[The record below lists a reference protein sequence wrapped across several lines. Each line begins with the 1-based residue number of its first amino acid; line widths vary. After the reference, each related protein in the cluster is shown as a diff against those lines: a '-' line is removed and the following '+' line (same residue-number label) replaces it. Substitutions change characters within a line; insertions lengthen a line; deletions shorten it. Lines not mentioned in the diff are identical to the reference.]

1 MAKFVSKFTGQ
12 EIDNGV
18 EAVRTK
24 IGAEYFDPA
33 TNTKFNFKDE
43 LDKAEWLST
52 GEPSLVLSET
62 AYNFSGTQYQVKIIS
77 DMPKNL
83 FFTTKEEKAEITV
96 SFASQKKG
104 ITDVSWQDIVED
116 YSVSVYVDKGSTGT
130 FTPLVVDQFVMSGK
144 TFTFDVKKVLATG
157 VNRVRVVAI
166 GTESEGKA
174 QGSEMFIVNLTSM
187 YLSPSNFTWY
197 KPFIEG
203 ETYSLGGMNIGGNLN
218 KTLKVK
224 MTKEGY
230 EKLYEVAIGSDIYT
244 TTAYVFKGLEFPEG
258 GTGVYNVDI
267 WLDANGLESEHLSYN
282 IICVSQAD
290 KFTAQLVAIGDPAK
304 TVYNFSDNKLF
315 EYCVYNGG
323 TATATPHIKI
333 AYVVNTNPTT
343 IINEDLVDVATAAPL
358 TYTASLEIEMED
370 ESAALQLETLMTY
383 GNEQVIVFPVDNS
396 KSYPATTGAVFYM
409 NPSARNNAQSNR
421 EKVIN
426 SITGAELDATFI
438 RMAWTDGADGWTTDE
453 NGRKCLKLP
462 AGCPMELAY
471 QPMAS
476 VSQKTIELVYKVK
489 NAADYDEP
497 IFTIGDVYFEDSIKE
512 ENDYNI
518 ERINDAYFS
527 ATSVGQ
533 SATLTSNTGMAYTKP
548 VLLKAGEK
556 IVMRRQSTCICQTDE
571 NASYYKAL
579 VISSNG
585 SDNVEYTATE
595 DTYVALS
602 STKASFGAFQ
612 PYVVRLVRIQ
622 GEFNPNFRGI
632 VIRPKN
638 ILIHSR
644 DLNVNDSLQDYNTT
658 DEETLHVLITI
669 IPNYKTNYGNLAQIY
684 VNGDKVRSFSFETA
698 DRWDVAANM
707 KFGSESADTYWYKAR
722 VYDRG
727 FESYDA
733 LKNYINSLPST
744 KAKEDAKAKI
754 EAPLD
759 DSYKLSYD
767 ECVKNGLNTMVVEIL
782 DQDQTIPSIATPSA
796 KQCNLWVKINNPI
809 EGEMD
814 ADFARLFSG
823 EIIEDQTIE
832 GQGTTAMT
840 YARWNFRWK
849 LGSAYNKRRI
859 TAKKNFASSMH
870 SHKMGATRLFNDLN
884 RAIVGPNDA
893 DSRVA
898 VYQYPVYGFQKIRI
912 EGTEDYMYEPIG
924 LYTIGP
930 DKGDKKTFGF
940 DGEYESTLIHLEG
953 TDHTPKGV
961 GFDYP
966 YEELG
971 YSGSAEALG
980 AVNATGAVVAA
991 WECGAAGEYDPKD
1004 EPTETK
1010 AMLDAQFKPAYDV
1023 VEKNTTYILGVTE
1036 TLAEMNANISAWQA
1050 RKDAEGRSYADLQFF
1065 TDGVYDLY
1073 FYNTRTQQY
1082 APRGINML
1090 TDLGVSVDGLSLD
1103 EKTELFK
1110 AKRRERFM
1118 ANWETYW
1125 HKNDAIFHYAFVLIF
1140 GATDNFKKNTYPY
1153 KYKAI
1158 ADSGV
1163 YRWRQDDLDTLFDI
1177 NNQGLAAK
1185 IYSILVG
1192 DKTDTGSGSIYR
1204 GDTSAFWTL
1213 IKECFPTEIK
1223 AMVHAIFDKMVELSP
1238 YGNNTLEKL
1247 VGCIR
1252 YYFWDKAQAYF
1263 PASAYSKDAEWTYED
1278 TWAAGL
1284 YKEVNP
1290 LQQSLGGHK
1299 EAEIDWVTMRMLFCA
1314 MYFNYGPFGAVN
1326 DSFSDT
1332 STGQIAY
1339 GGAGAKTYVIT
1350 MACDGNPTILRG
1362 QSELVTYGGRVKAGE
1377 TIELTVPDS
1386 SGADTRIYIQGV
1398 DWTEDIGDLSDLQVS
1413 ADNPQL
1419 SVASKRLQRLK
1430 VGDEDASKVTTNVQA
1445 LNFGECPSMIVVD
1458 ARNAKSLTGTIDLSK
1473 MPRLMEAYFG
1483 GTGVK
1488 AVNVPNGSKIAV
1500 LELGEET
1507 TQISLMNLKFMQSG
1521 KSQEFVPSFQKDSH
1535 YTTNQGVGATCP
1547 LSVST
1552 TTGFYCCAFNCV
1564 GYNTITITGNGGN
1577 AARLWCFLDDNN
1589 KILSLAEANA
1599 VESELTLEIPEG
1611 AAKVVCNFN
1620 ANANSNFSVVAK
1632 TASVKGFTYTSLPK
1646 LEFLRIEN
1654 CSQLNPFTMLKSIYN
1669 TDGNVIR
1676 DIRIIGFDV
1685 DGDASDVTMI
1695 ANLANDVDKDG
1706 NEHIYNGIDAEGKP
1720 MDNSHP
1726 IIEGRLRINGN
1737 IYEDDYKA
1745 LKAVFSNL
1753 VMEFLG
1759 FYVSI
1764 KDPKVR
1770 EILLAKITTDDGVG
1784 LTREDI
1790 EGVTSIGT
1798 WFNGNTEIETFDEF
1812 ERFTGVKSLGS
1823 SNNNTSNAAFYN
1835 CTSLMSLG
1843 LPSSL
1848 TEIGYNAIRGCTLL
1862 TNIKGLENATII
1874 RDNAFYGCA
1883 ALDVEELN
1891 LPNLKTLGANAFYG
1905 VKVKKFI
1912 LPALTSLPN
1921 ASTSTEMFGS
1931 KEYLEEVDI
1940 HGITNIPLYNFY
1952 NYASLKKVILNWEN
1966 LTTLGAYAFMNCAS
1980 LKFEGLSLPNLT
1992 SLGTGVFDSCVLLEG
2007 DVVLPKV
2014 TTIGA
2019 QTFKK
2024 TAIKTLDAQSLTSI
2038 GDASGGNKT
2047 NGAFANCA
2055 ELTSVMIPSATT
2067 LGHSAFYHCDK
2078 LESVSTDSLVT
2089 LGMGCFASCTS
2100 LKTSSFPNVET
2111 INSQAFMGAG
2121 PMEGFSAPKLK
2132 GTLSY
2137 YTFQTSAIKSIA
2149 NLGSITELQDGIN
2162 DRGVFF
2168 NCKSLEMVVLPNTL
2182 TKIGAYSFHGC
2193 SSLVECDIPKSVTY
2207 IGSAAFH
2214 GCSELAYDNLD
2225 LSNVTSFGS
2234 NVFYGVKIK
2243 TLNLSAV
2250 DSLPATNAGH
2260 SHFGDKGV
2268 LEKIIL
2274 SEGLEVIPTYCFYKY
2289 KNLTDI
2295 NLDKVKRLESYAL
2308 DSIGISGDLVFDS
2321 LEYLGQ
2327 GALGGTTSFTSINLP
2342 SVIELAYYALDNKTA
2357 LKKVDIGPNCTTIGN
2372 FAFQSDTNLQEVIIR
2387 ATTPP
2392 TLGSNA
2398 LRWTNDNL
2406 IIYVPD
2412 ASVDTYKEAS
2422 GWSAFADRIYPL
2434 SVYEAGGLENVVQF
2448 ADPAV
2453 EAICLANF
2461 NPDGN
2466 GIITK
2471 DEAAAVTS
2479 IGSTFRGNKEIT
2491 SFDELKYFTGVT
2503 SLVADAFADATN
2515 IETISLPPNCTII
2528 GSAAFWS
2535 CSKLATINGLEQVTS
2550 VGSQGFLAVKITSL
2564 SLPNYQ
2570 GAIAERA
2577 FSYCSNLE
2585 VADLGAGVTQLSGE
2599 VFSSDTKLATLIV
2612 RATTPPTLVGTNF
2625 YQCPLSVIYVP
2636 DASVDA
2642 YKNASNWSAFAS
2654 IIKPM
2659 SQYNG

>member
-1 MAKFVSKFTGQ
+1 MADIIDITTPWEGKTGR
-12 EIDNGV
+12 EV
-18 EAVRTK
+18 ESFIKGSLNAK
-24 IGAEYFDPA
+24 HGASYFDA
-33 TNTKFNFKDE
+33 ANNTMLYFASKE
-43 LDKAEWLST
+43 HMAEWLST
-52 GEPSLVLSET
+52 GNSELVIDEAVMNFTGTMYQIKVQNEMPS
-62 AYNFSGTQYQVKIIS
+62 
-77 DMPKNL
+77 KNL
-83 FFTTKEEKAEITV
+83 YFTTKEDKAEITV

-104 ITDVSWQDIVED
+104 ITDVSWMDFVED
-116 YSVSVYVDKGSTGT
+116 YNVSVYVDKGSTGA
-130 FTPLVVDQFVMSGK
+130 FTPLIVDQFVMSGK

-157 VNRVRVVAI
+157 VNRVRVVAV
-166 GTESEGKA
+166 GTESADKA

-218 KTLKVK
+218 KSLKVK

-267 WLDANGLESEHLSYN
+267 WLDANGLESDHLSYN

-383 GNEQVIVFPVDNS
+383 GNEQLFLFPVDNS

-426 SITGAELDATFI
+426 SITGAEIDAVFT
-438 RMAWTDGADGWTTDE
+438 RMAWTDGTDGWTTDE

-471 QPMAS
+471 QPMSS

-497 IFTIGDVYFEDSIKE
+497 IFSICSDV
-512 ENDYNI
+512 ND
-518 ERINDAYFS
+518 
-527 ATSVGQ
+527 
-533 SATLTSNTGMAYTKP
+533 
-548 VLLKAGEK
+548 
-556 IVMRRQSTCICQTDE
+556 
-571 NASYYKAL
+571 
-579 VISSNG
+579 
-585 SDNVEYTATE
+585 
-595 DTYVALS
+595 
-602 STKASFGAFQ
+602 
-612 PYVVRLVRIQ
+612 
-622 GEFNPNFRGI
+622 PNFRGI

-638 ILIHSR
+638 ILVHSR
-644 DLNVNDSLQDYNTT
+644 DLNTNDSLQDYNTT

-669 IPNYKTNYGNLAQIY
+669 IPNYKTNYGNLLQIY
-684 VNGDKVRSFSFETA
+684 CNGDKVRSFSFETA
-698 DRWDVAANM
+698 DRWDTPAKV
-707 KFGSESADTYWYKAR
+707 KFGSMTADTYWYKFR
-722 VYDRG
+722 DYNRG
-727 FESYDA
+727 FETSDA
-733 LKNYINSLPST
+733 SKNVTNAQPNT
-744 KAKEDAKAKI
+744 KAKAEMKAWL

-782 DQDQTIPSIATPSA
+782 GNDQTIPSIATPSA

-809 EGEMD
+809 DGELD
-814 ADFARLFSG
+814 SDFTGFFGG
-823 EIIEDQTIE
+823 EAIEDQTIE

-859 TAKKNFASSMH
+859 TAKKNFASSMQ

-912 EGTEDYMYEPIG
+912 EGTEDYMYGPIG

-940 DGEYESTLIHLEG
+940 DGEYESSLIHLEG

-980 AVNATGAVVAA
+980 AINATGAVVAA

-1004 EPTETK
+1004 NPTEVK
-1010 AMLDAQFKPAYDV
+1010 AMLDAEFKPAYDV
-1023 VEKNTTYILGVTE
+1023 AEKNTTYILGVTE

-1050 RKDAEGRSYADLQFF
+1050 KKDTEGRSYADLQFF

-1110 AKRRERFM
+1110 TKRRERFV

-1125 HKNDAIFHYAFVLIF
+1125 HKNDAIFHYAFVLLF

-1153 KYKAI
+1153 KYKPF
-1158 ADSGV
+1158 SEGGV

-1192 DKTDTGSGSIYR
+1192 DKTETGSGSIYR

-1398 DWTEDIGDLSDLQVS
+1398 DWMEDIGDLSDLQVS

-1445 LNFGECPSMIVVD
+1445 LNFGECPSMIIVD

-1507 TQISLMNLKFMQSG
+1507 TQISLMNLKFMG
-1521 KSQEFVPSFQKDSH
+1521 LE
-1535 YTTNQGVGATCP
+1535 
-1547 LSVST
+1547 
-1552 TTGFYCCAFNCV
+1552 GFRY
-1564 GYNTITITGNGGN
+1564 
-1577 AARLWCFLDDNN
+1577 
-1589 KILSLAEANA
+1589 
-1599 VESELTLEIPEG
+1599 SE
-1611 AAKVVCNFN
+1611 
-1620 ANANSNFSVVAK
+1620 
-1632 TASVKGFTYTSLPK
+1632 LPK
-1646 LEFLRIEN
+1646 LEYLRIEN
-1654 CSQLNPFTMLKSIYN
+1654 CSQLNPFTMLKEIYN
-1669 TDGNVIR
+1669 TEGNVIR

-1706 NEHIYNGIDAEGKP
+1706 NPHIYNGIDAEGKP

-1726 IIEGRLRINGN
+1726 IIEGRLRVNGN
-1737 IYEDDYKA
+1737 IYEEDYLA
-1745 LKAVFSNL
+1745 LKAVFANL
-1753 VMEFLG
+1753 AMEFLG
-1759 FYVSI
+1759 FYVAI
-1764 KDPKVR
+1764 KDPEVLR
-1770 EILLAKITTDDGVG
+1770 VLLANIKTDDGVG
-1784 LTREDI
+1784 LTIEDI
-1790 EGVTSIGT
+1790 EGVTTFGA
-1798 WFNGNTEIETFDEF
+1798 WFRNNTVAETFDEF
-1812 ERFTGVKSLGS
+1812 ERFKNVTAISAYAFQNATTMKSMTFPSSVKTIGEYAFSNCKASFVLNAPALTSLVGAVFSSGNITRIENLGQLTSIPNASSYSLGM
-1823 SNNNTSNAAFYN
+1823 FYKCPITYAN
-1835 CTSLMSLG
+1835 IENIIS
-1843 LPSSL
+1843 
-1848 TEIGYNAIRGCTLL
+1848 IGNF
-1862 TNIKGLENATII
+1862 
-1874 RDNAFYGCA
+1874 AFYGCNLLEEISA
-1883 ALDVEELN
+1883 NWNAIKVIGASAFQGCTALEFDELN
-1891 LPNLKTLGANAFYG
+1891 LPNLTTLGQNAFYG
-1905 VKVKKFI
+1905 VKIKK
-1912 LPALTSLPN
+1912 LNLGALTALPSGN
-1921 ASTSTEMFGS
+1921 SSTQNFGDKS
-1931 KEYLEEVDI
+1931 VLEEVVMNGVTSI
-1940 HGITNIPLYNFY
+1940 PNYSFSNYTVLKSIGGLQNITSIGEQAFY
-1952 NYASLKKVILNWEN
+1952 NTKAMNIELN
-1966 LTTLGAYAFMNCAS
+1966 A
-1980 LKFEGLSLPNLT
+1980 PNLT
-1992 SLGTGVFDSCVLLEG
+1992 SIGYAAFSYSGITKAILGKITSIPGHANFNYVPFRECTNLNFVD
-2007 DVVLPKV
+2007 LPD
-2014 TTIGA
+2014 T
-2019 QTFKK
+2019 
-2024 TAIKTLDAQSLTSI
+2024 LTSI
-2038 GDASGGNKT
+2038 GQ
-2047 NGAFANCA
+2047 
-2055 ELTSVMIPSATT
+2055 
-2067 LGHSAFYHCDK
+2067 
-2078 LESVSTDSLVT
+2078 
-2089 LGMGCFASCTS
+2089 
-2100 LKTSSFPNVET
+2100 
-2111 INSQAFMGAG
+2111 QAF
-2121 PMEGFSAPKLK
+2121 
-2132 GTLSY
+2132 
-2137 YTFQTSAIKSIA
+2137 
-2149 NLGSITELQDGIN
+2149 
-2162 DRGVFF
+2162 
-2168 NCKSLEMVVLPNTL
+2168 
-2182 TKIGAYSFHGC
+2182 
-2193 SSLVECDIPKSVTY
+2193 
-2207 IGSAAFH
+2207 
-2214 GCSELAYDNLD
+2214 
-2225 LSNVTSFGS
+2225 FGS
-2234 NVFYGVKIK
+2234 PIA
-2243 TLNLSAV
+2243 TL
-2250 DSLPATNAGH
+2250 
-2260 SHFGDKGV
+2260 
-2268 LEKIIL
+2268 I
-2274 SEGLEVIPTYCFYKY
+2274 C
-2289 KNLTDI
+2289 
-2295 NLDKVKRLESYAL
+2295 
-2308 DSIGISGDLVFDS
+2308 
-2321 LEYLGQ
+2321 
-2327 GALGGTTSFTSINLP
+2327 
-2342 SVIELAYYALDNKTA
+2342 
-2357 LKKVDIGPNCTTIGN
+2357 
-2372 FAFQSDTNLQEVIIR
+2372 R

-2392 TLGSNA
+2392 SLGANA
-2398 LRWTNDNL
+2398 
-2406 IIYVPD
+2406 IYGHSPALVIFVPD
-2412 ASVDTYKEAS
+2412 ASVEAYKTATNWSQYAS
-2422 GWSAFADRIYPL
+2422 RIYPM
-2434 SVYEAGGLENVVQF
+2434 SDLEWAEMGNVLTF
-2448 ADPAV
+2448 EDPAV
-2453 EAICLANF
+2453 EAIALANWDT
-2461 NPDGN
+2461 DGD
-2466 GIITK
+2466 GVLSK
-2471 DEAAAVTS
+2471 DEVKAVTTVGTLFNS
-2479 IGSTFRGNKEIT
+2479 NEDIETFK
-2491 SFDELKYFTGVT
+2491 ELKYFTGVT
-2503 SLVADAFADATN
+2503 SLDDSAFRNCTNLKSIDLTN
-2515 IETISLPPNCTII
+2515 IKSLGICCFMDSDLSEYDVNMPNWESHVTSGRVGEGQYFRNTNIRSVLNTGKLTKINGFII
-2528 GSAAFWS
+2528 GNAVYGSFSQCDNLKKVIVSDCTEEILNGAFYACPNLTDVRLNEGLKIIHSSAFGGAY
-2535 CSKLATINGLEQVTS
+2535 LLEKMVVPST
-2550 VGSQGFLAVKITSL
+2550 VETMG
-2564 SLPNYQ
+2564 
-2570 GAIAERA
+2570 
-2577 FSYCSNLE
+2577 NL
-2585 VADLGAGVTQLSGE
+2585 
-2599 VFSSDTKLATLIV
+2599 VFVEAKAMKALIMKPV
-2612 RATTPPTLVGTNF
+2612 TPPSIGTKCFANTIVNNP
-2625 YQCPLSVIYVP
+2625 YPIYVP
-2636 DASVDA
+2636 DESIDA
-2642 YKNASNWSAFAS
+2642 YKAATNWASDA
-2654 IIKPM
+2654 IRIKGI
-2659 SQYNG
+2659 SQLATDNPTLYAEIEEYL

>member
-12 EIDNGV
+12 EIDTKL
-18 EAVRTK
+18 EAVSGK
-24 IGAEYFDPA
+24 HGASYFDPA
-33 TNTKFNFKDE
+33 TNTMLYFASKEALSDWLATSDSSLIIDEAVMNF
-43 LDKAEWLST
+43 T
-52 GEPSLVLSET
+52 GT
-62 AYNFSGTQYQVKIIS
+62 MYQVKVQS
-77 DMPKNL
+77 EMPSKNL
-83 FFTTKEEKAEITV
+83 YFTTQADKAEITV
-96 SFASQKKG
+96 SFLSQKKG

-116 YSVSVYVDKGSTGT
+116 YNVSVYVDKGGLGT
-130 FTPLVVDQFVMSGK
+130 FVPLIVDQFVVSGN
-144 TFTFDVKKVLATG
+144 TFTFDVKKALATG
-157 VNRVRVVAI
+157 ANRVRVVAV
-166 GTESEGKA
+166 GTESADKA

-187 YLSPSNFTWY
+187 YLAPSNFTWY

-203 ETYSLGGMNIGGNLN
+203 ETFALGGMNIGGNLN
-218 KTLKVK
+218 KVLKVK
-224 MTKEGY
+224 VSKEGY
-230 EKLYEVAIGSDIYT
+230 ERLYEVNIGSNIYT
-244 TTAYVFKGLEFPEG
+244 TTAYVFNGLEFPTG

-267 WLDANGLESEHLSYN
+267 WLDANGLESDHLSYN

-343 IINEDLVDVATAAPL
+343 IIDEDLVDVATASPL

-383 GNEQVIVFPVDNS
+383 GNEQMFVFPVDNS

-426 SITGAELDATFI
+426 SITGAEIDAVFT
-438 RMAWTDGADGWTTDE
+438 RMAWTDGTDGWTTDDE
-453 NGRKCLKLP
+453 GRKCLRLP
-462 AGCPMELAY
+462 AGCTMDVAY

-497 IFTIGDVYFEDSIKE
+497 IFSICSDV
-512 ENDYNI
+512 ND
-518 ERINDAYFS
+518 
-527 ATSVGQ
+527 
-533 SATLTSNTGMAYTKP
+533 
-548 VLLKAGEK
+548 
-556 IVMRRQSTCICQTDE
+556 
-571 NASYYKAL
+571 
-579 VISSNG
+579 
-585 SDNVEYTATE
+585 
-595 DTYVALS
+595 
-602 STKASFGAFQ
+602 
-612 PYVVRLVRIQ
+612 
-622 GEFNPNFRGI
+622 PNFRGI

-707 KFGSESADTYWYKAR
+707 KFGSETADTLWYKAR

-744 KAKEDAKAKI
+744 KAKEEAKAKI

-759 DSYKLSYD
+759 DSYKVTYD
-767 ECVKNGLNTMVVEIL
+767 ECVKNGLNTMVVEIIG
-782 DQDQTIPSIATPSA
+782 QDQTVPSIANPSA
-796 KQCNLWVKINNPI
+796 KTCNTWIKINNPI
-809 EGEMD
+809 EGELD

-823 EIIEDQTIE
+823 EIIEGETIE

-849 LGSAYNKRRI
+849 LSSKYNKRRI

-898 VYQYPVYGFQKIRI
+898 VYQYPVYGFQKILV
-912 EGTEDYMYEPIG
+912 EGTTDQYLYEFIG

-930 DKGDKKTFGF
+930 DKGDKATFGF

-966 YEELG
+966 YGELG

-991 WECGAAGEYDPKD
+991 WECGAAGDYDPKD
-1004 EPTETK
+1004 DPTETK
-1010 AMLDAQFKPAYDV
+1010 AMLDAEFRPAYDV
-1023 VEKNTTYILGVTE
+1023 AELNSTYILGVTE

-1050 RKDAEGRSYADLQFF
+1050 KKDAEGRSYADLQFF

-1073 FYNTRTQQY
+1073 FYNTRTQKY
-1082 APRGINML
+1082 EARGINMVD
-1090 TDLGVSVDGLSLD
+1090 DLHVGVSGLSLE

-1110 AKRRERFM
+1110 AKRRERFV

-1125 HKNDAIFHYAFVLIF
+1125 HKNDAIFHYAFVLLF

-1153 KYKAI
+1153 KFKPI
-1158 ADSGV
+1158 AEGGV

-1192 DKTDTGSGSIYR
+1192 DKTETGSGSIYR

-1223 AMVHAIFDKMVELSP
+1223 AMVHAILDKMVELSP

-1247 VGCIR
+1247 VGCVR

-1339 GGAGAKTYVIT
+1339 GGAGAKTYLIT

-1362 QSELVTYGGRVKAGE
+1362 QSELVTFGDRVKAGE

-1398 DWTEDIGDLSDLQVS
+1398 DWMEDIGDLSDLQVS

-1419 SVASKRLQRLK
+1419 SVTSKRLQSVK
-1430 VGDEDASKVTTNVQA
+1430 IGDEDASKVTTNVEA
-1445 LNFGECPSMIVVD
+1445 LNFGACPSMMIVD

-1507 TQISLMNLKFMQSG
+1507 TQISLMNLKFM
-1521 KSQEFVPSFQKDSH
+1521 E
-1535 YTTNQGVGATCP
+1535 
-1547 LSVST
+1547 LE
-1552 TTGFYCCAFNCV
+1552 GFRY
-1564 GYNTITITGNGGN
+1564 
-1577 AARLWCFLDDNN
+1577 
-1589 KILSLAEANA
+1589 
-1599 VESELTLEIPEG
+1599 SE
-1611 AAKVVCNFN
+1611 
-1620 ANANSNFSVVAK
+1620 
-1632 TASVKGFTYTSLPK
+1632 LPK

-1669 TDGNVIR
+1669 TEGNVIR

-1706 NEHIYNGIDAEGKP
+1706 NPHVYNGIDAEGKP

-1726 IIEGRLRINGN
+1726 IIEGRLCINGN
-1737 IYEDDYKA
+1737 IYEEDYLA

-1753 VMEFLG
+1753 AMEFLG
-1759 FYVSI
+1759 FYVAI
-1764 KDPKVR
+1764 KDPEVLR
-1770 EILLAKITTDDGVG
+1770 ILLEKITTDDGVG
-1784 LTREDI
+1784 LTIEDI
-1790 EGVTSIGT
+1790 EGVTSIST
-1798 WFNGNTEIETFDEF
+1798 WFRANTLIETFNEF
-1812 ERFTGVKSLGS
+1812 ERFTGVKTLGS
-1823 SNNNTSNAAFYN
+1823 GSSTNNGQA
-1835 CTSLMSLG
+1835 
-1843 LPSSL
+1843 
-1848 TEIGYNAIRGCTLL
+1848 
-1862 TNIKGLENATII
+1862 
-1874 RDNAFYGCA
+1874 AFYGCT
-1883 ALDVEELN
+1883 ALREIALPQGLLSIYYYCFNGCTSLEKITIPESVKVIQNYAFTDVPAKMVLN
-1891 LPNLKTLGANAFYG
+1891 LPNLTTLGISFKGSGITRIESLGQITSIPGVTNAAASTFSSCLSLESVNLPDTLKSIGQGAFYG
-1905 VKVKKFI
+1905 CT
-1912 LPALTSLPN
+1912 ALTSINLEKV
-1921 ASTSTEMFGS
+1921 TSIAQSAFQGCTA
-1931 KEYLEEVDI
+1931 LEFDE
-1940 HGITNIPLYNFY
+1940 
-1952 NYASLKKVILNWEN
+1952 LN
-1966 LTTLGAYAFMNCAS
+1966 
-1980 LKFEGLSLPNLT
+1980 LPNLT
-1992 SLGTGVFDSCVLLEG
+1992 SLGQNAFHSVKIKKIVFGAITSLPAGATSGMSQSLGVQSVLEE
-2007 DVVLPKV
+2007 VVLPETL
-2014 TTIGA
+2014 TTI
-2019 QTFKK
+2019 
-2024 TAIKTLDAQSLTSI
+2024 
-2038 GDASGGNKT
+2038 SGF
-2047 NGAFANCA
+2047 AFANYKAITRMTLPSSITKVLERAFNYCSA
-2055 ELTSVMIPSATT
+2055 WEGVVNLPNLETIQTLCFGYCGIKRVENFGKVTEMPNQGFRNCPNLEFVNIPDTVTSIAYY
-2067 LGHSAFYHCDK
+2067 AFY
-2078 LESVSTDSLVT
+2078 E
-2089 LGMGCFASCTS
+2089 CTS
-2100 LKTSSFPNVET
+2100 LSGDIVVPNVT
-2111 INSQAFMGAG
+2111 IVGERAFYNTAITS
-2121 PMEGFSAPKLK
+2121 FIAP
-2132 GTLSY
+2132 
-2137 YTFQTSAIKSIA
+2137 
-2149 NLGSITELQDGIN
+2149 SITTASSQSFGL
-2162 DRGVFF
+2162 
-2168 NCKSLEMVVLPNTL
+2168 CKSLASVDIKNL
-2182 TKIGAYSFHGC
+2182 TVIANQMFNGC
-2193 SSLVECDIPKSVTY
+2193 TSLTFVEL
-2207 IGSAAFH
+2207 G
-2214 GCSELAYDNLD
+2214 E
-2225 LSNVTSFGS
+2225 NVTSLLYRAFNNCKGIETI
-2234 NVFYGVKIK
+2234 VCR
-2243 TLNLSAV
+2243 AV
-2250 DSLPATNAGH
+2250 
-2260 SHFGDKGV
+2260 
-2268 LEKIIL
+2268 
-2274 SEGLEVIPTYCFYKY
+2274 
-2289 KNLTDI
+2289 
-2295 NLDKVKRLESYAL
+2295 
-2308 DSIGISGDLVFDS
+2308 
-2321 LEYLGQ
+2321 
-2327 GALGGTTSFTSINLP
+2327 
-2342 SVIELAYYALDNKTA
+2342 
-2357 LKKVDIGPNCTTIGN
+2357 
-2372 FAFQSDTNLQEVIIR
+2372 
-2387 ATTPP
+2387 TPP
-2392 TLGSNA
+2392 TFDQAFYGMNS
-2398 LRWTNDNL
+2398 TFV
-2406 IIYVPD
+2406 IYVPD
-2412 ASVDTYKEAS
+2412 ESVNAYKEAS
-2422 GWSAFADRIYPL
+2422 GWTEFASRIYPM
-2434 SVYEAGGLENVVQF
+2434 SMYENGGVENLITF
-2448 ADPAV
+2448 ADP
-2453 EAICLANF
+2453 CC
-2461 NPDGN
+2461 
-2466 GIITK
+2466 
-2471 DEAAAVTS
+2471 
-2479 IGSTFRGNKEIT
+2479 GS
-2491 SFDELKYFTGVT
+2491 
-2503 SLVADAFADATN
+2503 
-2515 IETISLPPNCTII
+2515 
-2528 GSAAFWS
+2528 
-2535 CSKLATINGLEQVTS
+2535 
-2550 VGSQGFLAVKITSL
+2550 
-2564 SLPNYQ
+2564 
-2570 GAIAERA
+2570 
-2577 FSYCSNLE
+2577 
-2585 VADLGAGVTQLSGE
+2585 DLLG
-2599 VFSSDTKLATLIV
+2599 
-2612 RATTPPTLVGTNF
+2612 
-2625 YQCPLSVIYVP
+2625 
-2636 DASVDA
+2636 
-2642 YKNASNWSAFAS
+2642 
-2654 IIKPM
+2654 
-2659 SQYNG
+2659 

>member
-1 MAKFVSKFTGQ
+1 MAKKYELGYKASDINFRLA
-12 EIDNGV
+12 EISG
-18 EAVRTK
+18 K
-24 IGAEYFDPA
+24 HGASHFDPA
-33 TNTKFNFKDE
+33 SNTMYYFASKE
-43 LDKAEWLST
+43 DKSEWEST
-52 GEPSLVLSET
+52 GNSDLIIDEVIM
-62 AYNFSGTQYQVKIIS
+62 NFTGTMYQVKVQS
-77 DMPKNL
+77 EMPSKNL
-83 FFTTKEEKAEITV
+83 YFTTKEEKAEITV

-104 ITDVSWQDIVED
+104 ITDVSWMDIVED
-116 YSVSVYVDKGSTGT
+116 YNVSVYVDKGSTGS
-130 FTPLVVDQFVMSGK
+130 FTPLIVDQFVMSGK

-157 VNRVRVVAI
+157 VNRVRVVAV
-166 GTESEGKA
+166 GTESADKA

-187 YLSPSNFTWY
+187 YLSPSNFAWY

-290 KFTAQLVAIGDPAK
+290 KFTAQLVTIGDPAK

-343 IINEDLVDVATAAPL
+343 IINEDLVNVATAAPL

-426 SITGAELDATFI
+426 SITGAELDATFT

-497 IFTIGDVYFEDSIKE
+497 IFSICSDV
-512 ENDYNI
+512 ND
-518 ERINDAYFS
+518 
-527 ATSVGQ
+527 
-533 SATLTSNTGMAYTKP
+533 
-548 VLLKAGEK
+548 
-556 IVMRRQSTCICQTDE
+556 
-571 NASYYKAL
+571 
-579 VISSNG
+579 
-585 SDNVEYTATE
+585 
-595 DTYVALS
+595 
-602 STKASFGAFQ
+602 
-612 PYVVRLVRIQ
+612 
-622 GEFNPNFRGI
+622 PNFRGI

-1010 AMLDAQFKPAYDV
+1010 AMLDAEFKPAYDV
-1023 VEKNTTYILGVTE
+1023 AEKNTTYILGVTE

-1158 ADSGV
+1158 ADGGV

-1445 LNFGECPSMIVVD
+1445 LNFGECPSMIIVD

-1488 AVNVPNGSKIAV
+1488 AVNVPNGSKITV

-1507 TQISLMNLKFMQSG
+1507 TQISLMNLKFMG
-1521 KSQEFVPSFQKDSH
+1521 LE
-1535 YTTNQGVGATCP
+1535 
-1547 LSVST
+1547 
-1552 TTGFYCCAFNCV
+1552 GFRY
-1564 GYNTITITGNGGN
+1564 
-1577 AARLWCFLDDNN
+1577 
-1589 KILSLAEANA
+1589 
-1599 VESELTLEIPEG
+1599 SE
-1611 AAKVVCNFN
+1611 
-1620 ANANSNFSVVAK
+1620 
-1632 TASVKGFTYTSLPK
+1632 LPK

-1669 TDGNVIR
+1669 TEGNVIR

-1706 NEHIYNGIDAEGKP
+1706 NPHIYNGIDAEGKP

-1737 IYEDDYKA
+1737 IYEEDYLA

-1753 VMEFLG
+1753 AMEFLG
-1759 FYVSI
+1759 FYVAI
-1764 KDPKVR
+1764 KDPKVL
-1770 EILLAKITTDDGVG
+1770 EVLLENITTDDGVG

-1790 EGVTSIGT
+1790 EGVTSIAE
-1798 WFNGNTEIETFDEF
+1798 WFKGNTKIISFDEF
-1812 ERFTGVKSLGS
+1812 ERFTGVTFLLGE
-1823 SNNNTSNAAFYN
+1823 NEHGAFN
-1835 CTSLMSLG
+1835 GCTMLESIT

-1848 TEIGYNAIRGCTLL
+1848 TEIRNQSFRSCASLKSINLGNITSIGREAFVSTGSLNIVLDMPYLKSLGWSSFKNSGITEIRNLGSITIINSSNEYGTFMNCKNLTTVVLPNTLKTIQAQSFRGCTSLV
-1862 TNIKGLENATII
+1862 TCIIPNSVTTIQSE
-1874 RDNAFYGCA
+1874 AFAGCTSLA
-1883 ALDVEELN
+1883 FDELN
-1891 LPNLKTLGANAFYG
+1891 LPNLTTLGQNAFYG
-1905 VKVKKFI
+1905 VKIRRLV
-1912 LPALTSLPN
+1912 LSALTTLPTATGN
-1921 ASTSTEMFGS
+1921 TQNYGDKSV
-1931 KEYLEEVDI
+1931 LEEV
-1940 HGITNIPLYNFY
+1940 
-1952 NYASLKKVILNWEN
+1952 
-1966 LTTLGAYAFMNCAS
+1966 
-1980 LKFEGLSLPNLT
+1980 
-1992 SLGTGVFDSCVLLEG
+1992 
-2007 DVVLPKV
+2007 VLPEGV
-2014 TTIGA
+2014 
-2019 QTFKK
+2019 
-2024 TAIKTLDAQSLTSI
+2024 TSI
-2038 GDASGGNKT
+2038 
-2047 NGAFANCA
+2047 
-2055 ELTSVMIPSATT
+2055 P
-2067 LGHSAFYHCDK
+2067 
-2078 LESVSTDSLVT
+2078 
-2089 LGMGCFASCTS
+2089 
-2100 LKTSSFPNVET
+2100 
-2111 INSQAFMGAG
+2111 
-2121 PMEGFSAPKLK
+2121 
-2132 GTLSY
+2132 
-2137 YTFQTSAIKSIA
+2137 
-2149 NLGSITELQDGIN
+2149 
-2162 DRGVFF
+2162 
-2168 NCKSLEMVVLPNTL
+2168 
-2182 TKIGAYSFHGC
+2182 AYSFNEYTALKFINTENIVNI
-2193 SSLVECDIPKSVTY
+2193 SNSVFCYTA
-2207 IGSAAFH
+2207 IEH
-2214 GCSELAYDNLD
+2214 LD
-2225 LSNVTSFGS
+2225 LSSV
-2234 NVFYGVKIK
+2234 V
-2243 TLNLSAV
+2243 TLNDSAILRMKALTYLRIGKNCT
-2250 DSLPATNAGH
+2250 SIAQYN
-2260 SHFGDKGV
+2260 FWQ
-2268 LEKIIL
+2268 L
-2274 SEGLEVIPTYCFYKY
+2274 SEGIT
-2289 KNLTDI
+2289 
-2295 NLDKVKRLESYAL
+2295 
-2308 DSIGISGDLVFDS
+2308 LV
-2321 LEYLGQ
+2321 
-2327 GALGGTTSFTSINLP
+2327 
-2342 SVIELAYYALDNKTA
+2342 
-2357 LKKVDIGPNCTTIGN
+2357 VD
-2372 FAFQSDTNLQEVIIR
+2372 AV
-2387 ATTPP
+2387 TPP
-2392 TLGSNA
+2392 TL
-2398 LRWTNDNL
+2398 
-2406 IIYVPD
+2406 
-2412 ASVDTYKEAS
+2412 
-2422 GWSAFADRIYPL
+2422 
-2434 SVYEAGGLENVVQF
+2434 AGNNNM
-2448 ADPAV
+2448 
-2453 EAICLANF
+2453 NF
-2461 NPDGN
+2461 C
-2466 GIITK
+2466 
-2471 DEAAAVTS
+2471 VS
-2479 IGSTFRGNKEIT
+2479 
-2491 SFDELKYFTGVT
+2491 
-2503 SLVADAFADATN
+2503 
-2515 IETISLPPNCTII
+2515 
-2528 GSAAFWS
+2528 
-2535 CSKLATINGLEQVTS
+2535 
-2550 VGSQGFLAVKITSL
+2550 
-2564 SLPNYQ
+2564 
-2570 GAIAERA
+2570 
-2577 FSYCSNLE
+2577 
-2585 VADLGAGVTQLSGE
+2585 
-2599 VFSSDTKLATLIV
+2599 
-2612 RATTPPTLVGTNF
+2612 
-2625 YQCPLSVIYVP
+2625 IYVP

-2642 YKNASNWSAFAS
+2642 YKAATNWREYMAK
-2654 IIKPM
+2654 IRPL
-2659 SQYNG
+2659 SQLETDNPTLYAEIEEYL

>member
-1 MAKFVSKFTGQ
+1 MADIIDITTPWEGKTGR
-12 EIDNGV
+12 EV
-18 EAVRTK
+18 ESFIKGSLNAK
-24 IGAEYFDPA
+24 HGASYFDAANNTMLYFA
-33 TNTKFNFKDE
+33 TKEDMT
-43 LDKAEWLST
+43 EWLSSGNSELVIDEAVMNFT
-52 GEPSLVLSET
+52 GTMYQIKVQNEMPS
-62 AYNFSGTQYQVKIIS
+62 
-77 DMPKNL
+77 KNL
-83 FFTTKEEKAEITV
+83 YFTTKEDKAEITV

-104 ITDVSWQDIVED
+104 ITDVSWMDFVED
-116 YSVSVYVDKGSTGT
+116 YNVSVYVDKGSTGA
-130 FTPLVVDQFVMSGK
+130 FTPLIVDQFVMSGK

-157 VNRVRVVAI
+157 VNRVRVVAV
-166 GTESEGKA
+166 GTESADKA

-218 KTLKVK
+218 KSLKVK

-244 TTAYVFKGLEFPEG
+244 TTAYVFKGLEFPSG

-267 WLDANGLESEHLSYN
+267 WLDANGLESDHLSYN

-383 GNEQVIVFPVDNS
+383 GNEQVFVFPVDNS

-426 SITGAELDATFI
+426 SITGAEIDAVFT
-438 RMAWTDGADGWTTDE
+438 RMAWTDGTDGWTTDE
-453 NGRKCLKLP
+453 EGRKCLKLP
-462 AGCPMELAY
+462 AGCPMEMDYSPL
-471 QPMAS
+471 AS

-497 IFTIGDVYFEDSIKE
+497 IFSICSDV
-512 ENDYNI
+512 ND
-518 ERINDAYFS
+518 
-527 ATSVGQ
+527 
-533 SATLTSNTGMAYTKP
+533 
-548 VLLKAGEK
+548 
-556 IVMRRQSTCICQTDE
+556 
-571 NASYYKAL
+571 
-579 VISSNG
+579 
-585 SDNVEYTATE
+585 
-595 DTYVALS
+595 
-602 STKASFGAFQ
+602 
-612 PYVVRLVRIQ
+612 
-622 GEFNPNFRGI
+622 PNFRGI

-638 ILIHSR
+638 ILVHSR
-644 DLNVNDSLQDYNTT
+644 DLNTNDSLQDYNTT

-669 IPNYKTNYGNLAQIY
+669 IPNYKTNYGNLLQIY
-684 VNGDKVRSFSFETA
+684 CNGDKVRSFSFETA
-698 DRWDVAANM
+698 DRWDTPAKV
-707 KFGSESADTYWYKAR
+707 KFGSMTADTYWYKFR
-722 VYDRG
+722 DYNRG
-727 FESYDA
+727 FETSDA
-733 LKNYINSLPST
+733 SKNVTNAQPNT
-744 KAKEDAKAKI
+744 KAKAEMKAWL

-782 DQDQTIPSIATPSA
+782 GNDQTIPSIATPSA

-809 EGEMD
+809 DGELD
-814 ADFARLFSG
+814 SDFTGFFGG
-823 EIIEDQTIE
+823 EAIEDQTIE

-859 TAKKNFASSMH
+859 TAKKNFASSMQ

-912 EGTEDYMYEPIG
+912 EGTEDYMYGPIG

-980 AVNATGAVVAA
+980 AINATGAVVAA

-1004 EPTETK
+1004 NPTEVK
-1010 AMLDAQFKPAYDV
+1010 AMLDAEFKPAYDV
-1023 VEKNTTYILGVTE
+1023 AEKNSTYILGVTE

-1050 RKDAEGRSYADLQFF
+1050 KKDAEGRSYADLQFF

-1110 AKRRERFM
+1110 TKRRERFV

-1125 HKNDAIFHYAFVLIF
+1125 HKNDAIFHYAFVLLF

-1153 KYKAI
+1153 KYKPF
-1158 ADSGV
+1158 SEGGV

-1192 DKTDTGSGSIYR
+1192 DKTETGSGSIYR

-1362 QSELVTYGGRVKAGE
+1362 QSELVTYGDRVKAGE

-1398 DWTEDIGDLSDLQVS
+1398 DWMEDIGDLSDLQVS

-1430 VGDEDASKVTTNVQA
+1430 VGDEDASKVTTTVQA
-1445 LNFGECPSMIVVD
+1445 LNFGECPSMIIVD

-1507 TQISLMNLKFMQSG
+1507 TQISLMNLKFMG
-1521 KSQEFVPSFQKDSH
+1521 LEGLR
-1535 YTTNQGVGATCP
+1535 Y
-1547 LSVST
+1547 
-1552 TTGFYCCAFNCV
+1552 
-1564 GYNTITITGNGGN
+1564 
-1577 AARLWCFLDDNN
+1577 
-1589 KILSLAEANA
+1589 
-1599 VESELTLEIPEG
+1599 SE
-1611 AAKVVCNFN
+1611 
-1620 ANANSNFSVVAK
+1620 
-1632 TASVKGFTYTSLPK
+1632 LPK
-1646 LEFLRIEN
+1646 LEYLRIEN
-1654 CSQLNPFTMLKSIYN
+1654 CSQLNPFTMLKEIYN
-1669 TDGNVIR
+1669 TEGNVIR

-1706 NEHIYNGIDAEGKP
+1706 NPHIYNGIDAEGKP

-1737 IYEDDYKA
+1737 IYEDDYQA

-1759 FYVSI
+1759 FYVAI
-1764 KDPKVR
+1764 KDPEVLR
-1770 EILLAKITTDDGVG
+1770 VLLEKITTDDGVG
-1784 LTREDI
+1784 LTIEDI
-1790 EGVTSIGT
+1790 EGVKTMGNWWRDNTVITSFAELKRFGLTTIGESTFNGCVNLATLELPTTLTRVLTGTFYKVPANFELHMPNAASNALSASGGAFARSGVTKVVIGGEATSIEGNYNIEYL
-1798 WFNGNTEIETFDEF
+1798 NGVGLGAF
-1812 ERFTGVKSLGS
+1812 SLC
-1823 SNNNTSNAAFYN
+1823 N
-1835 CTSLMSLG
+1835 
-1843 LPSSL
+1843 SL
-1848 TEIGYNAIRGCTLL
+1848 TEVVLPSTLTKLGVNSFASCPNLVKMDLPEGLL
-1862 TNIKGLENATII
+1862 TI
-1874 RDNAFYGCA
+1874 D
-1883 ALDVEELN
+1883 DS
-1891 LPNLKTLGANAFYG
+1891 
-1905 VKVKKFI
+1905 
-1912 LPALTSLPN
+1912 ALTSS
-1921 ASTSTEMFGS
+1921 A
-1931 KEYLEEVDI
+1931 
-1940 HGITNIPLYNFY
+1940 
-1952 NYASLKKVILNWEN
+1952 N
-1966 LTTLGAYAFMNCAS
+1966 LIVP
-1980 LKFEGLSLPNLT
+1980 K
-1992 SLGTGVFDSCVLLEG
+1992 
-2007 DVVLPKV
+2007 LPK
-2014 TTIGA
+2014 
-2019 QTFKK
+2019 
-2024 TAIKTLDAQSLTSI
+2024 SLTSI
-2038 GDASGGNKT
+2038 GKNNFYQNGNMPEDIDLPNLLGTLGASFMKT
-2047 NGAFANCA
+2047 N
-2055 ELTSVMIPSATT
+2055 
-2067 LGHSAFYHCDK
+2067 
-2078 LESVSTDSLVT
+2078 
-2089 LGMGCFASCTS
+2089 
-2100 LKTSSFPNVET
+2100 
-2111 INSQAFMGAG
+2111 
-2121 PMEGFSAPKLK
+2121 
-2132 GTLSY
+2132 
-2137 YTFQTSAIKSIA
+2137 IKRIL
-2149 NLGSITELQDGIN
+2149 NLGSITSTGSSPVYYPTNSGAGPFSD
-2162 DRGVFF
+2162 
-2168 NCKSLEMVVLPNTL
+2168 CKE
-2182 TKIGAYSFHGC
+2182 
-2193 SSLVECDIPKSVTY
+2193 
-2207 IGSAAFH
+2207 
-2214 GCSELAYDNLD
+2214 
-2225 LSNVTSFGS
+2225 
-2234 NVFYGVKIK
+2234 
-2243 TLNLSAV
+2243 
-2250 DSLPATNAGH
+2250 
-2260 SHFGDKGV
+2260 
-2268 LEKIIL
+2268 
-2274 SEGLEVIPTYCFYKY
+2274 
-2289 KNLTDI
+2289 
-2295 NLDKVKRLESYAL
+2295 
-2308 DSIGISGDLVFDS
+2308 LVFV
-2321 LEYLGQ
+2321 E
-2327 GALGGTTSFTSINLP
+2327 LP
-2342 SVIELAYYALDNKTA
+2342 ETL
-2357 LKKVDIGPNCTTIGN
+2357 TTIGIAA
-2372 FAFQSDTNLQEVIIR
+2372 FAGCNSLETIVVRNPTPASWGAKPFSNTNSTFVFF
-2387 ATTPP
+2387 
-2392 TLGSNA
+2392 
-2398 LRWTNDNL
+2398 
-2406 IIYVPD
+2406 VPD
-2412 ASVDTYKEAS
+2412 ESVEAYKTATN
-2422 GWSAFADRIYPL
+2422 WSQYSDRIYPL
-2434 SVYEAGGLENVVQF
+2434 SVYEAGGIENVITF

-2461 NPDGN
+2461 DTDGN
-2466 GIITK
+2466 GVLMK
-2471 DEAAAVTS
+2471 SEAEAVTS
-2479 IGSTFRGNKEIT
+2479 LGMKFNSNTEIT
-2491 SFDELKYFTGVT
+2491 SFMELAQFGSV
-2503 SLVADAFADATN
+2503 N
-2515 IETISLPPNCTII
+2515 I
-2528 GSAAFWS
+2528 
-2535 CSKLATINGLEQVTS
+2535 LASNE
-2550 VGSQGFLAVKITSL
+2550 FKA
-2564 SLPNYQ
+2564 
-2570 GAIAERA
+2570 
-2577 FSYCSNLE
+2577 CSNLE
-2585 VADLGAGVTQLSGE
+2585 SIDLSNIKNIDKGAFMECSNLTNYGSLENVEILGDYAFNRTAISGVLRMPKLITLNGTNGNTLAQTNITNIADLGRITEIPAYFFRYSTNLEKVTIPDSVISIQRDA
-2599 VFSSDTKLATLIV
+2599 FAFCQKLKTLIIGEGIESIANGV
-2612 RATTPPTLVGTNF
+2612 LWQCTAIKSIVCKAVTPPLLAEGFIGTNSTF
-2625 YQCPLSVIYVP
+2625 SIYVP
-2636 DASVDA
+2636 DSSVEEYKAATNWSGHASV
-2642 YKNASNWSAFAS
+2642 
-2654 IIKPM
+2654 IKPL
-2659 SQYNG
+2659 SEYTE

>member
-1 MAKFVSKFTGQ
+1 MADI
-12 EIDNGV
+12 IDITTPWEGLSGNQVEGV
-18 EAVRTK
+18 IKRTFSER
-24 IGAEYFDPA
+24 IGAEYFDSA
-33 TNTKFNFKDE
+33 TNTKYNFE
-43 LDKAEWLST
+43 NTDKLAEWLST
-52 GEPSLVLSET
+52 GDDSLIQSKLS
-62 AYNFSGTQYQVKIIS
+62 YDFSGTQYQVKIIS

-83 FFTTKEEKAEITV
+83 YFTTQADKAEITV
-96 SFASQKKG
+96 SFLSQKKG

-116 YSVSVYVDKGSTGT
+116 YNVSVYVDKGGTGT
-130 FTPLVVDQFVMSGK
+130 FTPLIVDQFVISGN
-144 TFTFDVKKVLATG
+144 TFTFDVKKALATG
-157 VNRVRVVAI
+157 ANRVRVVAV
-166 GTESEGKA
+166 GTESADKA

-187 YLSPSNFTWY
+187 YLAPSNFTWY

-203 ETYSLGGMNIGGNLN
+203 ETYALGGMNIGGNLN
-218 KTLKVK
+218 KVLKVK
-224 MTKEGY
+224 VSKEGY
-230 EKLYEVAIGSDIYT
+230 ERLYEVNIGSNIYT
-244 TTAYVFKGLEFPEG
+244 TTAYVFNGLEFPSG

-383 GNEQVIVFPVDNS
+383 GNEQLFLFPVDNS
-396 KSYPATTGAVFYM
+396 KSYPATTGAVFYL

-426 SITGAELDATFI
+426 SITGAELDATFT
-438 RMAWTDGADGWTTDE
+438 RMAWTDGTDGWTTDE
-453 NGRKCLKLP
+453 EGRKCLKLP

-471 QPMAS
+471 QPMSS

-497 IFTIGDVYFEDSIKE
+497 IFSICS
-512 ENDYNI
+512 
-518 ERINDAYFS
+518 DA
-527 ATSVGQ
+527 
-533 SATLTSNTGMAYTKP
+533 
-548 VLLKAGEK
+548 
-556 IVMRRQSTCICQTDE
+556 D
-571 NASYYKAL
+571 
-579 VISSNG
+579 
-585 SDNVEYTATE
+585 D
-595 DTYVALS
+595 
-602 STKASFGAFQ
+602 
-612 PYVVRLVRIQ
+612 
-622 GEFNPNFRGI
+622 PNFRGI

-744 KAKEDAKAKI
+744 KAKEEAKAKI

-759 DSYKLSYD
+759 DSYKVTYD
-767 ECVKNGLNTMVVEIL
+767 ECVKNGLNTMVVEIIG
-782 DQDQTIPSIATPSA
+782 QDQTVPSIVNPSA
-796 KQCNLWVKINNPI
+796 KTCNTWIKINNPI
-809 EGEMD
+809 EGELD
-814 ADFARLFSG
+814 EDFARLFSG
-823 EIIEDQTIE
+823 EIIEGETIE

-849 LGSAYNKRRI
+849 LSSKYNKRRI

-898 VYQYPVYGFQKIRI
+898 VYQYPVYGFQKILV
-912 EGTEDYMYEPIG
+912 EGTTDQYLYEFIG

-930 DKGDKKTFGF
+930 DKGDKTTFGF

-980 AVNATGAVVAA
+980 AINATGAVVAA

-1004 EPTETK
+1004 NPTEVK
-1010 AMLDAQFKPAYDV
+1010 AMLDAEFKPAYDV
-1023 VEKNTTYILGVTE
+1023 AEKNSTYILGVTE

-1050 RKDAEGRSYADLQFF
+1050 KKDAEGRSYADLQFF

-1110 AKRRERFM
+1110 AKRRERFV

-1125 HKNDAIFHYAFVLIF
+1125 HKNDAIFHYAFVLLF

-1153 KYKAI
+1153 KFKPI
-1158 ADSGV
+1158 ADGGV

-1192 DKTDTGSGSIYR
+1192 DKTETGSGSIYR

-1223 AMVHAIFDKMVELSP
+1223 AMVHAILDKMVELSP
-1238 YGNNTLEKL
+1238 YGKNPLAQA
-1247 VGCIR
+1247 VGCVR

-1284 YKEVNP
+1284 FKEVNP

-1299 EAEIDWVTMRMLFCA
+1299 EAEIDWVTMRVLFCA
-1314 MYFNYGPFGAVN
+1314 MYFNWGPFGAVN

-1339 GGAGAKTYVIT
+1339 GGAGAKTYVII

-1398 DWTEDIGDLSDLQVS
+1398 DWMEDIGDLSDLQVS

-1445 LNFGECPSMIVVD
+1445 LNFGACPSMMIVD

-1507 TQISLMNLKFMQSG
+1507 TQISLMNLKFMG
-1521 KSQEFVPSFQKDSH
+1521 LD
-1535 YTTNQGVGATCP
+1535 
-1547 LSVST
+1547 
-1552 TTGFYCCAFNCV
+1552 GFRY
-1564 GYNTITITGNGGN
+1564 
-1577 AARLWCFLDDNN
+1577 
-1589 KILSLAEANA
+1589 
-1599 VESELTLEIPEG
+1599 SE
-1611 AAKVVCNFN
+1611 
-1620 ANANSNFSVVAK
+1620 
-1632 TASVKGFTYTSLPK
+1632 LPK
-1646 LEFLRIEN
+1646 LEYLRIEN

-1706 NEHIYNGIDAEGKP
+1706 NPHIYNGIDAEGKP

-1737 IYEDDYKA
+1737 IYEEDYAA

-1753 VMEFLG
+1753 VLEFLG
-1759 FYVSI
+1759 FYVAI
-1764 KDPKVR
+1764 KDP
-1770 EILLAKITTDDGVG
+1770 EILRVLLANIKTDDGVG
-1784 LTREDI
+1784 LTIEDI
-1790 EGVTSIGT
+1790 EGVKTMGNWWRDNTVITSFAELKRFGLTTIGESTFNGCVNLATLELPTTLTRVLTGTFYKVPANFELHMPNAASNALSASGGAFARSGVTKVVIGGETTSIEGDYNIEYL
-1798 WFNGNTEIETFDEF
+1798 NGV
-1812 ERFTGVKSLGS
+1812 G
-1823 SNNNTSNAAFYN
+1823 
-1835 CTSLMSLG
+1835 
-1843 LPSSL
+1843 
-1848 TEIGYNAIRGCTLL
+1848 
-1862 TNIKGLENATII
+1862 
-1874 RDNAFYGCA
+1874 
-1883 ALDVEELN
+1883 
-1891 LPNLKTLGANAFYG
+1891 LGAF
-1905 VKVKKFI
+1905 
-1912 LPALTSLPN
+1912 SLCN
-1921 ASTSTEMFGS
+1921 S
-1931 KEYLEEVDI
+1931 LEEVILPD
-1940 HGITNIPLYNFY
+1940 TM
-1952 NYASLKKVILNWEN
+1952 KVLGSNSFAKCPVLVRINLPEG
-1966 LTTLGAYAFMNCAS
+1966 LTTINSNAFRESVN
-1980 LKFEGLSLPNLT
+1980 LVIDKFPE
-1992 SLGTGVFDSCVLLEG
+1992 
-2007 DVVLPKV
+2007 
-2014 TTIGA
+2014 
-2019 QTFKK
+2019 
-2024 TAIKTLDAQSLTSI
+2024 SLTSI
-2038 GDASGGNKT
+2038 GSNNFYQNK
-2047 NGAFANCA
+2047 NLPDVIN
-2055 ELTSVMIPSATT
+2055 LPNLQT
-2067 LGHSAFYHCDK
+2067 LGA
-2078 LESVSTDSLVT
+2078 
-2089 LGMGCFASCTS
+2089 
-2100 LKTSSFPNVET
+2100 
-2111 INSQAFMGAG
+2111 AFMKSNIKRVENLGKITTTDRSTIYWPTSYGAG
-2121 PMEGFSAPKLK
+2121 PFSDCK
-2132 GTLSY
+2132 
-2137 YTFQTSAIKSIA
+2137 
-2149 NLGSITELQDGIN
+2149 ELE
-2162 DRGVFF
+2162 F
-2168 NCKSLEMVVLPNTL
+2168 
-2182 TKIGAYSFHGC
+2182 
-2193 SSLVECDIPKSVTY
+2193 VEV
-2207 IGSAAFH
+2207 
-2214 GCSELAYDNLD
+2214 
-2225 LSNVTSFGS
+2225 
-2234 NVFYGVKIK
+2234 
-2243 TLNLSAV
+2243 
-2250 DSLPATNAGH
+2250 PATVTN
-2260 SHFGDKGV
+2260 
-2268 LEKIIL
+2268 
-2274 SEGLEVIPTYCFYKY
+2274 
-2289 KNLTDI
+2289 
-2295 NLDKVKRLESYAL
+2295 
-2308 DSIGISGDLVFDS
+2308 IGIGFVA
-2321 LEYLGQ
+2321 GC
-2327 GALGGTTSFTSINLP
+2327 
-2342 SVIELAYYALDNKTA
+2342 TA
-2357 LKKVDIGPNCTTIGN
+2357 LKEIVLRNP
-2372 FAFQSDTNLQEVIIR
+2372 
-2387 ATTPP
+2387 TPA
-2392 TLGSNA
+2392 TLGTAPFNS
-2398 LRWTNDNL
+2398 TTCPFF
-2406 IIYVPD
+2406 VPNE
-2412 ASVDTYKEAS
+2412 SVEAYKSAT
-2422 GWSAFADRIYPL
+2422 GWSAFASRIYPL
-2434 SVYEAGGLENVVQF
+2434 SIYEAGGLANLITF

-2453 EAICLANF
+2453 EAIVLANWD
-2461 NPDGN
+2461 NGDGYFM
-2466 GIITK
+2466 K
-2471 DEAAAVTS
+2471 SEAEAVTS
-2479 IGSTFRGNKEIT
+2479 IGTVFKGNTEIV
-2491 SFDELKYFTGVT
+2491 SFDELQYFTNITILSGT
-2503 SLVADAFADATN
+2503 TDASGAFRDCTNLQSIVIPESVKKLQNFTFYNCSMLSHANLEN
-2515 IETISLPPNCTII
+2515 IESI
-2528 GSAAFWS
+2528 GPS
-2535 CSKLATINGLEQVTS
+2535 C
-2550 VGSQGFLAVKITSL
+2550 FLASGIIKAIIPCAKTID
-2564 SLPNYQ
+2564 NQ
-2570 GAIAERA
+2570 G
-2577 FSYCSNLE
+2577 
-2585 VADLGAGVTQLSGE
+2585 
-2599 VFSSDTKLATLIV
+2599 
-2612 RATTPPTLVGTNF
+2612 F
-2625 YQCPLSVIYVP
+2625 YQCPNLKVAVMRDIVTIANRGFRESPLETVVINNVTPPTIAANTFIGSSCPIYVP
-2636 DASVDA
+2636 DVNVET
-2642 YKNASNWSAFAS
+2642 YKSASNWTDYAS
-2654 IIKPM
+2654 RIKGI
-2659 SQYNG
+2659 SQLATDNPTLYAEIEEYL

>member
-1 MAKFVSKFTGQ
+1 MAKFVSKFKAQ
-12 EIDNGV
+12 EIDSRL
-18 EAVRTK
+18 EAVSEK
-24 IGAEYFDPA
+24 HGASYFDAA
-33 TNTKFNFKDE
+33 TNTMLYFASKEDLSDWLATSDSSLIIDEAVMNF
-43 LDKAEWLST
+43 T
-52 GEPSLVLSET
+52 GT
-62 AYNFSGTQYQVKIIS
+62 MYQVKVQS
-77 DMPKNL
+77 EMPSKNL
-83 FFTTKEEKAEITV
+83 YFTTQADKAEITV
-96 SFASQKKG
+96 SFLSQKKG

-116 YSVSVYVDKGSTGT
+116 YNVSVYVDKGGLGT
-130 FTPLVVDQFVMSGK
+130 FVPLIVDQFVISGN
-144 TFTFDVKKVLATG
+144 TFTFDVKKSLATG
-157 VNRVRVVAI
+157 PNRIRIVAV
-166 GTESEGKA
+166 GTESADKA

-187 YLSPSNFTWY
+187 YLAPSNFTWY

-203 ETYSLGGMNIGGNLN
+203 ETYILGGMNIGGSGLN
-218 KTLKVK
+218 KILKIKVS
-224 MTKEGY
+224 KEGY
-230 EKLYEVAIGSDIYT
+230 EKLYEIPYGTGINTD
-244 TTAYVFKGLEFPEG
+244 TAFTFSGLEFPSA
-258 GTGVYNVDI
+258 GTGVYNVEL
-267 WLDANGLESEHLSYN
+267 WLDANGLESDHLSYN
-282 IICVSQAD
+282 IICVSAAD
-290 KFTAQLVAIGDPAK
+290 KFTAQIVAIGDPAK

-323 TATATPHIKI
+323 TATATPHIKV

-343 IINEDLVDVATAAPL
+343 IIDEDLVDVATAAPL

-383 GNEQVIVFPVDNS
+383 GNEQVFMFPVDNS
-396 KSYPATTGAVFYM
+396 KSYPATTGAVFYL

-426 SITGAELDATFI
+426 SITGAEIDAVFT
-438 RMAWTDGADGWTTDE
+438 RMAWTDGTDGWTTDDE
-453 NGRKCLKLP
+453 GRKCLRLP
-462 AGCPMELAY
+462 AGCTMDVAY

-489 NAADYDEP
+489 NAANYDEP
-497 IFTIGDVYFEDSIKE
+497 IFSICSDV
-512 ENDYNI
+512 ND
-518 ERINDAYFS
+518 
-527 ATSVGQ
+527 
-533 SATLTSNTGMAYTKP
+533 
-548 VLLKAGEK
+548 
-556 IVMRRQSTCICQTDE
+556 
-571 NASYYKAL
+571 
-579 VISSNG
+579 
-585 SDNVEYTATE
+585 
-595 DTYVALS
+595 
-602 STKASFGAFQ
+602 
-612 PYVVRLVRIQ
+612 
-622 GEFNPNFRGI
+622 PNFQGI
-632 VIRPKN
+632 IIRPKN

-644 DLNVNDSLQDYNTT
+644 DLNVKDSLQDYNTT

-684 VNGDKVRSFSFETA
+684 VNGDKVRSFSFDIA
-698 DRWDVAANM
+698 DRWDVTANM
-707 KFGSESADTYWYKAR
+707 RFGSETADTYWYKAR

-1010 AMLDAQFKPAYDV
+1010 AMLDAEFKPAYDV
-1023 VEKNTTYILGVTE
+1023 AEKNTTYILGVTE

-1158 ADSGV
+1158 ADGGV

-1247 VGCIR
+1247 VGCVR

-1362 QSELVTYGGRVKAGE
+1362 QSELVTYGGRVKAGD

-1445 LNFGECPSMIVVD
+1445 LNFGACPSMMIVD

-1507 TQISLMNLKFMQSG
+1507 TQISLMNLKFM
-1521 KSQEFVPSFQKDSH
+1521 E
-1535 YTTNQGVGATCP
+1535 
-1547 LSVST
+1547 LE
-1552 TTGFYCCAFNCV
+1552 GFRY
-1564 GYNTITITGNGGN
+1564 
-1577 AARLWCFLDDNN
+1577 
-1589 KILSLAEANA
+1589 
-1599 VESELTLEIPEG
+1599 SE
-1611 AAKVVCNFN
+1611 
-1620 ANANSNFSVVAK
+1620 
-1632 TASVKGFTYTSLPK
+1632 LPK

-1669 TDGNVIR
+1669 TEGNVIR

-1706 NEHIYNGIDAEGKP
+1706 NPHVYNGIDAEGKP
-1720 MDNSHP
+1720 MKSPSHP
-1726 IIEGRLRINGN
+1726 VIEGRLRVNGN
-1737 IYEDDYKA
+1737 IYEEDYAA

-1759 FYVSI
+1759 FYVTI
-1764 KDPKVR
+1764 KDPEVLR
-1770 EILLAKITTDDGVG
+1770 VLLAKITTDDGLG
-1784 LTREDI
+1784 LTIEDI
-1790 EGVTSIGT
+1790 EGVTSIAD
-1798 WFNGNTEIETFDEF
+1798 WFKSNTVISSFNEF
-1812 ERFTGVKSLGS
+1812 SRFKGV
-1823 SNNNTSNAAFYN
+1823 
-1835 CTSLMSLG
+1835 TSLQQNAFFECTA
-1843 LPSSL
+1843 L
-1848 TEIGYNAIRGCTLL
+1848 TEITLPDNLITIQEGSANIGAFRGCVALQKVVANGVTY
-1862 TNIKGLENATII
+1862 IG
-1874 RDNAFYGCA
+1874 RSAFYGCA
-1883 ALDVEELN
+1883 NLEELSIDWTKVTYIGTEIFAGCDALTFDFLN
-1891 LPNLKTLGANAFYG
+1891 LESLTSMGYNALKGVRVRRLNLGK
-1905 VKVKKFI
+1905 
-1912 LPALTSLPN
+1912 LTSLP
-1921 ASTSTEMFGS
+1921 TSSSNYVNYGDKSVLEEITIMNVTYFGS
-1931 KEYLEEVDI
+1931 QSFRNYVALRKANVDW
-1940 HGITNIPLYNFY
+1940 
-1952 NYASLKKVILNWEN
+1952 S
-1966 LTTLGAYAFMNCAS
+1966 
-1980 LKFEGLSLPNLT
+1980 
-1992 SLGTGVFDSCVLLEG
+1992 
-2007 DVVLPKV
+2007 KV
-2014 TTIGA
+2014 TYIGES
-2019 QTFKK
+2019 TF
-2024 TAIKTLDAQSLTSI
+2024 
-2038 GDASGGNKT
+2038 N
-2047 NGAFANCA
+2047 
-2055 ELTSVMIPSATT
+2055 
-2067 LGHSAFYHCDK
+2067 
-2078 LESVSTDSLVT
+2078 
-2089 LGMGCFASCTS
+2089 
-2100 LKTSSFPNVET
+2100 
-2111 INSQAFMGAG
+2111 
-2121 PMEGFSAPKLK
+2121 
-2132 GTLSY
+2132 
-2137 YTFQTSAIKSIA
+2137 
-2149 NLGSITELQDGIN
+2149 
-2162 DRGVFF
+2162 
-2168 NCKSLEMVVLPNTL
+2168 
-2182 TKIGAYSFHGC
+2182 GC
-2193 SSLVECDIPKSVTY
+2193 SSLEIED
-2207 IGSAAFH
+2207 
-2214 GCSELAYDNLD
+2214 LAVPNLET
-2225 LSNVTSFGS
+2225 LGGYA
-2234 NVFYGVKIK
+2234 FYGVKIK
-2243 TLNLSAV
+2243 KISDLGSITTILSGGANV
-2250 DSLPATNAGH
+2250 PSYGDRSVLEEIVLPATITDIKEYALYNYSA
-2260 SHFGDKGV
+2260 
-2268 LEKIIL
+2268 LTKIIC
-2274 SEGLEVIPTYCFYKY
+2274 Y
-2289 KNLTDI
+2289 
-2295 NLDKVKRLESYAL
+2295 
-2308 DSIGISGDLVFDS
+2308 
-2321 LEYLGQ
+2321 
-2327 GALGGTTSFTSINLP
+2327 
-2342 SVIELAYYALDNKTA
+2342 
-2357 LKKVDIGPNCTTIGN
+2357 
-2372 FAFQSDTNLQEVIIR
+2372 

-2392 TLGSNA
+2392 TLGNYAFNGS
-2398 LRWTNDNL
+2398 TCP
-2406 IIYVPD
+2406 IYVPD
-2412 ASVDTYKEAS
+2412 ESLSRYQSATNWSTYIS
-2422 GWSAFADRIYPL
+2422 RIFPL
-2434 SVYEAGGLENVVQF
+2434 SQLE
-2448 ADPAV
+2448 
-2453 EAICLANF
+2453 E
-2461 NPDGN
+2461 
-2466 GIITK
+2466 
-2471 DEAAAVTS
+2471 E
-2479 IGSTFRGNKEIT
+2479 
-2491 SFDELKYFTGVT
+2491 
-2503 SLVADAFADATN
+2503 
-2515 IETISLPPNCTII
+2515 
-2528 GSAAFWS
+2528 
-2535 CSKLATINGLEQVTS
+2535 
-2550 VGSQGFLAVKITSL
+2550 
-2564 SLPNYQ
+2564 
-2570 GAIAERA
+2570 
-2577 FSYCSNLE
+2577 
-2585 VADLGAGVTQLSGE
+2585 
-2599 VFSSDTKLATLIV
+2599 
-2612 RATTPPTLVGTNF
+2612 
-2625 YQCPLSVIYVP
+2625 
-2636 DASVDA
+2636 
-2642 YKNASNWSAFAS
+2642 
-2654 IIKPM
+2654 
-2659 SQYNG
+2659 